1 MLEARELTKCYSA
14 IPAVKDVSFRI
25 EPGQILG
32 YLGPNGSGKSTTVK
46 MITGL
51 VEPTRGTVLYNGLSM
66 RSDLSGYKRRL
77 GYVPE
82 EANLY
87 PHLSGTE
94 YLELVGTLRGL
105 DQDIL
110 RRKSEALL
118 KLFGLY
124 GARHSPSSSYSKG
137 MRQKLLISAAVLHDP
152 EILVLDEPEAGLDV
166 TTTLIFRKFVARF
179 AAEGKVV
186 LYCSHVL
193 EVIEKVC
200 THVLVLHRGNVVAHE
215 TIDAIRRLASKP
227 SLEQVFSELTHQ
239 ADTDQT
245 ASALVDIMR
254 LQ

>member
-1 MLEARELTKCYSA
+1 
-14 IPAVKDVSFRI
+14 
-25 EPGQILG
+25 
-32 YLGPNGSGKSTTVK
+32 

-51 VEPTRGTVLYNGLSM
+51 VEPTRGTVLYNGQSM
-66 RSDLSGYKRRL
+66 RSDVTAYKRRL

-87 PHLSGTE
+87 PHLSGAE

-105 DQDIL
+105 DAGVL
-110 RRKSEALL
+110 KRKSDALL
-118 KLFGLY
+118 NLFGLY
-124 GARHSPSSSYSKG
+124 GARHSPTSSYSKG

-152 EILVLDEPEAGLDV
+152 DVLVLDEPEAGLDV
-166 TTTLIFRKFVARF
+166 TTTLVFRKFISRL
-179 AAEGKVV
+179 AAEGKIV

-200 THVLVLHRGNVVAHE
+200 THVLVLHRGDVVAHE
-215 TIDAIRRLASKP
+215 TIDGIRRLASKP

-239 ADTDQT
+239 TDTDQT
-245 ASALVDIMR
+245 AGSLVEIMR